1 MSQSVSRRPR
11 HRSARVLGYVSAA
24 LAAGVVWAICNNS
37 STGPDV
43 IVASLYGIDNYVQG
57 TPIDGKRAYAMG
69 TKSLNQGD
77 QTLLWQGSTVLHP
90 VIGQGLYRLKT
101 DADRPGGRL
110 EQIGISWLKH
120 GFTALAQ
127 NEFCTAASGNGTG
140 CDNPGT
146 GSLLGLGCSDPY
158 SSGLNGS
165 NGTQGTACG
174 GPGGSGGLG
183 ARSEVNASTGAIT
196 YPYVLCGT
204 GDSTLRKRLVVA
216 DADLDPALNPGARYF
231 GEGQYLTS
239 DDAAAGNDENNASF
253 REIVITEATSRLL
266 DFGGALGGTT
276 QQQYP
281 AIAVWPMLDPSVDF
295 DYVDIVADGRF
306 HVATKVHDLGA
317 GMWRYEY
324 AIHNLNSH
332 RSAQRFEVP
341 VPLGS
346 SVANAGFHDIDYH
359 SGEPYSVADW
369 TIDGDGPNGHVAWYG
384 DTFVANAN
392 ANALRWGSMYNFW
405 FDSDQAPGAGLAAI
419 TLFRPPGAGQ
429 PTVVSVN
436 VPVPGGTGLF
446 SDDFETGTRSAWSD
460 SAP

>member
-11 HRSARVLGYVSAA
+11 QRSARVLGYLSAA

-165 NGTQGTACG
+165 NGTQGTAAPDLNFG
-174 GPGGSGGLG
+174 LSGSTRIRLGEHIALGVGQASCAGDVHAGIGWVGLEL
-183 ARSEVNASTGAIT
+183 A
-196 YPYVLCGT
+196 
-204 GDSTLRKRLVVA
+204 RKRMRAHV
-216 DADLDPALNPGARYF
+216 PHEHPFIGA
-231 GEGQYLTS
+231 S
-239 DDAAAGNDENNASF
+239 
-253 REIVITEATSRLL
+253 
-266 DFGGALGGTT
+266 
-276 QQQYP
+276 
-281 AIAVWPMLDPSVDF
+281 
-295 DYVDIVADGRF
+295 
-306 HVATKVHDLGA
+306 
-317 GMWRYEY
+317 
-324 AIHNLNSH
+324 
-332 RSAQRFEVP
+332 
-341 VPLGS
+341 
-346 SVANAGFHDIDYH
+346 
-359 SGEPYSVADW
+359 
-369 TIDGDGPNGHVAWYG
+369 
-384 DTFVANAN
+384 
-392 ANALRWGSMYNFW
+392 
-405 FDSDQAPGAGLAAI
+405 
-419 TLFRPPGAGQ
+419 AGQ
-429 PTVVSVN
+429 PAAICAER
-436 VPVPGGTGLF
+436 
-446 SDDFETGTRSAWSD
+446 D
-460 SAP
+460 